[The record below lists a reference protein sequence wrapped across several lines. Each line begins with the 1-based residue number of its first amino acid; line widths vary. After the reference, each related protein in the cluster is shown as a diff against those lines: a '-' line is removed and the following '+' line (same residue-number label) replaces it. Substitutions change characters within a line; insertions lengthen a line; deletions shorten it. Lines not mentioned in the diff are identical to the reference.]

1 MILQIGAGIYNFTD
15 KIHVMKQTLLLI
27 ITSCLFMAGKAQVK
41 TSDKAVITLPT
52 LQNCDKCKDE
62 IEFFISKTDG
72 VTSVKV
78 DLKRKTATVSWLTD
92 RTDKETIKATI
103 SSLGYAADDVEAD
116 QFAYKRLPKC
126 CKKPDETPKP
136 APPKG

>member
-1 MILQIGAGIYNFTD
+1 MILQFGPGINNFIY
-15 KIHVMKQTLLLI
+15 KIHVMKQFLLI
-27 ITSCLFMAGKAQVK
+27 FIACCLFLGVNAQVK
-41 TSDKAVITLPT
+41 TTDKAVITLPT

-62 IEFFISKTDG
+62 IEFFLSKTDG
-72 VTSVKV
+72 VTLVKV

-92 RTDKETIKATI
+92 RIDKETIKATI
-103 SSLGYAADDVEAD
+103 ASLGYAADDVEAD